1 MKIQVEELLNSK
13 IFVKENSAV
22 NFKSPKSYLTP
33 FLDIV
38 GPHATDIR
46 AEIDSPV
53 INAEESGKQNIAY
66 PRVNVEATIGDQ
78 MTGFYSVMGFIFA
91 LNTSTPVMKVY
102 SGQSVRACLNLTI
115 FNAEDIFEQNLLG
128 NSNEI
133 YNRAQVFFQ
142 KKNQQIEE
150 YGKIYKDLTQ
160 KMLTPQGLND
170 LMGKLLLKGTQSR
183 LGTSPV
189 VGAAKLLLDAKTTY
203 YTHPGDDFRCSEWN
217 VYNAVTQNITDKEDA
232 VSKPNK
238 TIELAKIIMES
249 N

>member
-1 MKIQVEELLNSK
+1 MKIQLEELMNSK

-22 NFKSPKSYLTP
+22 AFRSPKSYLTP
-33 FLDIV
+33 FMDIV
-38 GPHATDIR
+38 GPHSTDIR
-46 AEIDSPV
+46 VEVDSPV

-102 SGQSVRACLNLTI
+102 SGQSVKACLNLTI

-133 YNRAQVFFQ
+133 YNRARLFFQ
-142 KKNQQIEE
+142 KKEQQIEE

-170 LMGKLLLKGTQSR
+170 LMGKLLLKGTQTR
-183 LGTSPV
+183 LGTSPI
-189 VGAAKLLLDAKTTY
+189 VGAAKLLLDPKTTY
-203 YTHPGDDFRCSEWN
+203 YTRTGTDFSCSEWN
-217 VYNAVTQNITDKEDA
+217 VFNAVTQSITDKEDA
-232 VSKPNK
+232 VNKPNK

>member
-1 MKIQVEELLNSK
+1 MKIQLEELMNSK

-38 GPHATDIR
+38 GPHSTDIR
-46 AEIDSPV
+46 VEVDSPI

-91 LNTSTPVMKVY
+91 LNTSTPIMKVY
-102 SGQSVRACLNLTI
+102 SGQSVKACLNLTI

-142 KKNQQIEE
+142 KKEKQIEE
-150 YGKIYKDLTQ
+150 YGKIYKDLTE
-160 KMLTPQGLND
+160 KHLTPQGLND
-170 LMGKLLLKGTQSR
+170 LMGKLLLKGTQTR

-189 VGAAKLLLDAKTTY
+189 VGAAKLLLDPKTTY
-203 YTHPGDDFRCSEWN
+203 YTHSGADFRCSEWN
-217 VYNAVTQNITDKEDA
+217 VFNALTQTLTNSSEIVNRPT
-232 VSKPNK
+232 K
-238 TIELAKIIMES
+238 TILISKEFLG
-249 N
+249 

>member
-1 MKIQVEELLNSK
+1 MLDQKQLFTHTTIEYPHLDIQNVLTPSK
-13 IFVKENSAV
+13 IKVSIA
-22 NFKSPKSYLTP
+22 SY
-33 FLDIV
+33 
-38 GPHATDIR
+38 HADKKR
-46 AEIDSPV
+46 
-53 INAEESGKQNIAY
+53 IAY

-91 LNTSTPVMKVY
+91 LNTSTPIMKVY
-102 SGQSVRACLNLTI
+102 SGQSVKACLNLTI

-142 KKNQQIEE
+142 KKEKQIEE
-150 YGKIYKDLTQ
+150 YGKIYKDLTE
-160 KMLTPQGLND
+160 KHLTPQGLND
-170 LMGKLLLKGTQSR
+170 LMGKLLLKGTQTR

-189 VGAAKLLLDAKTTY
+189 VGAAKLLLDPKTTY
-203 YTHPGDDFRCSEWN
+203 YTHSGADFRCSEWN

-238 TIELAKIIMES
+238 TIELAKIIMET

>member
-1 MKIQVEELLNSK
+1 MKIQLEELLSSK

-22 NFKSPKSYLTP
+22 SFKSPKSYLTP

-38 GPHATDIR
+38 GPHSTDIR
-46 AEIDSPV
+46 VQVDSPV
-53 INAEESGKQNIAY
+53 INAEESGIQNIAY
-66 PRVNVEATIGDQ
+66 PRANVEATIGDQ
-78 MTGFYSVMGFIFA
+78 MTGFYSVIGFIFA
-91 LNTSTPVMKVY
+91 LNTGTPIMKVY
-102 SGQSVRACLNLTI
+102 SGQSVKACLNLTI

-142 KKNQQIEE
+142 RKEKQIEE
-150 YGKIYKDLTQ
+150 YQKVYKDLTQ
-160 KMLTPQGLND
+160 KMLTPEGLNN
-170 LMGKLLLKGTQSR
+170 LMGKLLLKGTQTR

-189 VGAAKLLLDAKTTY
+189 VGAAKLLLDPKTTY
-203 YTHPGDDFRCSEWN
+203 YTHSGSDFSCSEWQ

-238 TIELAKIIMES
+238 TIELAKIIMET